1 MMPPQCSLCERAR
14 QGLVPEK
21 KVFEVH
27 IEQGHKHGAKVVLRG
42 EAGCSDPN
50 VQPGDVVFVLEQ
62 RPHKLFKRVSNDL
75 VMDKVRAGAGG
86 LLRLSGP
93 LSCMPQAASVWLCAA
108 LQGRKLSCHV
118 TKPISL
124 CAAVGSCSGVGKVFI
139 STPEAMQ
146 LASMCCTLLSR
157 CPHQCHAQYSAGP
170 AEA

>member
-1 MMPPQCSLCERAR
+1 MWARAR

-75 VMDKVRAGAGG
+75 VMDKARAGAAG
-86 LLRLSGP
+86 LR
-93 LSCMPQAASVWLCAA
+93 SVGAA
-108 LQGRKLSCHV
+108 L
-118 TKPISL
+118 
-124 CAAVGSCSGVGKVFI
+124 
-139 STPEAMQ
+139 
-146 LASMCCTLLSR
+146 
-157 CPHQCHAQYSAGP
+157 
-170 AEA
+170 